1 MAVLNGIREILST
14 LCCIETIHVQGAGE
28 IAADLDLSQLS
39 YVMASLSSCLAHLSH
54 ALNLVKTS
62 KCCKGPGTLWRPK
75 MPDFWEDV
83 KNSIDT
89 FASSATETAMN
100 RETRVSSRGRDSMLF
115 VMNLCT
121 LAENIHN
128 CEGLISKAL
137 DIPSDHN
144 DINENVEN
152 GLKQKILGNAYLP
165 AILVHT
171 ALVSGGAV
179 YALVIMSC
187 AKLYKGTKAFF
198 RSREDRVQ
206 STSTFSFYHLRIYS
220 YRKNIC
226 LQY

>member
-1 MAVLNGIREILST
+1 
-14 LCCIETIHVQGAGE
+14 
-28 IAADLDLSQLS
+28 
-39 YVMASLSSCLAHLSH
+39 
-54 ALNLVKTS
+54 
-62 KCCKGPGTLWRPK
+62 
-75 MPDFWEDV
+75 
-83 KNSIDT
+83 
-89 FASSATETAMN
+89 
-100 RETRVSSRGRDSMLF
+100 MLF

-121 LAENIHN
+121 LAEDIHN

-137 DIPSDHN
+137 DIPIDHN